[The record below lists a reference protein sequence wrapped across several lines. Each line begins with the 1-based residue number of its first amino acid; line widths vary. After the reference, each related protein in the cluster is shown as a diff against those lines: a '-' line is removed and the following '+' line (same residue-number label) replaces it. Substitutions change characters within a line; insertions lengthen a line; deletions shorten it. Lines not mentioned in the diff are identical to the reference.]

1 MKTIIKVSAIS
12 LIIFMS
18 SCKTSLQ
25 EIKTYDNIYKLSTEQ
40 DLASNKYST
49 KIEKFYNTGQE
60 GFFDGTENI
69 KIYYKIF
76 KQNSKEKGAI
86 VISSGRTEAAVKY
99 KELIFD
105 LYNNGYSIYIN
116 DHRGQGLS
124 GRMVPEHDMGYID
137 NFQYYIDDL
146 KAFYDNYVVKGQ
158 HKHIYLLAHS
168 MGGAIGVTYLEQ
180 FPKDFEKAAFS
191 SPMLGLPVPSCT
203 AVKILERKEPEF
215 ALGQTVYMD
224 DSIKFEDNHLTYSK
238 IRYQRILDAFNQT
251 IEARLGGASYH
262 WVDRSCHQFKYI
274 FNHLEKIETPL
285 LLFSAAD
292 DKIVAISAH
301 DKFIAK
307 MQDLNKKAKGYTV
320 EAAMHELLIE
330 RDEARIDVLTK
341 ILNFYSHKKNIKPE
355 LVGYAS
361 PVQIIYKT
369 RKDYSQ
375 NVPVQMNRE
384 KTKIVGFPAPSD
396 LRIKGELQTPRKL
409 NDDFLYDRRGISINT
424 VFLKITYKEYAE
436 LKKAPLVDEMMQM
449 IIDKNPMVELYY
461 CPELKQNSDSEIM
474 NKLIKEGFPECKKI
488 SNIK

>member
-1 MKTIIKVSAIS
+1 MKTILKIVVLL
-12 LIIFMS
+12 LIVVVS

-25 EIKTYDNIYKLSTEQ
+25 DISQYDNIYKLTTEK
-40 DLASNKYST
+40 DLESSKYAK
-49 KIEKFYNTGQE
+49 KIEKFYNSGKE
-60 GFFDGTENI
+60 GFFDGAENI

-76 KQNSKEKGAI
+76 KQKSKEKGAI

-124 GRMVPEHDMGYID
+124 GRMVEEHDMGYID
-137 NFQYYIDDL
+137 KFQYYIDDL
-146 KAFYDNYVVKGQ
+146 KAFYDNYVAKGN

-180 FPKDFEKAAFS
+180 YPNDFEKAAFS

-203 AVKILERKEPEF
+203 AVKILEGKKPEF

-224 DSIKFEDNHLTYSK
+224 DSVKFEDNHLTYSK
-238 IRYQRILDAFNQT
+238 IRYRRTLDAFNQT
-251 IEARLGGASYH
+251 IEARLGGASYQ
-262 WVDRSCHQFKYI
+262 WVGRSCHQFKYI
-274 FNHLEKIETPL
+274 FSHIENIKTPL
-285 LLFSAAD
+285 LLFSAVD

-307 MQDLNKKAKGYTV
+307 LQSLNKKAKGYKV
-320 EAAMHELLIE
+320 EAAMHELFIE
-330 RDEARIDVLTK
+330 RDKARIDVITK
-341 ILNFYSHKKNIKPE
+341 ILNFYSSKAKPE
-355 LVGYAS
+355 LIGYAS
-361 PVQIIYKT
+361 PPQIIYKT

-375 NVPVQMNRE
+375 NVPVQMNKE
-384 KTKIVGFPAPSD
+384 KTKITGFPAPSD
-396 LRIKGELQTPRKL
+396 IQIKGELQTPIQLDKE
-409 NDDFLYDRRGISINT
+409 FLYDRRGVSLNT
-424 VFLKITYKEYAE
+424 VFLKITYKEYSK
-436 LKKAPLVDEMMQM
+436 LKKAPSVDEMMNM

-461 CPELKQNSDSEIM
+461 CPELKKNSDAEIL
-474 NKLIKEGFPECKKI
+474 NELIKEGFPECKKI